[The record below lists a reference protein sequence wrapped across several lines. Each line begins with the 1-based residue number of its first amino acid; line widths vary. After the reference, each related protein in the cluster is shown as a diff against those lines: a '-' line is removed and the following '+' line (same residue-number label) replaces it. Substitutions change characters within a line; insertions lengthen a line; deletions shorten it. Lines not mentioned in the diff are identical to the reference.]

1 MYKILR
7 KYIVEYKKLWEI
19 ADFDKR
25 FKGVD
30 KEKQSNVLKFK
41 HISASL
47 LKKYPI
53 VSNCKEVKLLSTGYF
68 GGYTKYNKNDIHI
81 NQGEIISIPSGGE
94 AILKYHNGYFI
105 DSLNILFSSK
115 NIKLWNLKFIYY
127 FLVQQINYI
136 KECFVGSSIKH
147 PDMKKIINIEI
158 PIPHID
164 IQNKIVQILD
174 KLELY
179 SKDIN
184 SGLPQEIELRKN
196 QFDFYLNKLLK
207 FNK

>member
-1 MYKILR
+1 
-7 KYIVEYKKLWEI
+7 
-19 ADFDKR
+19 
-25 FKGVD
+25 
-30 KEKQSNVLKFK
+30 
-41 HISASL
+41 
-47 LKKYPI
+47 
-53 VSNCKEVKLLSTGYF
+53 
-68 GGYTKYNKNDIHI
+68 
-81 NQGEIISIPSGGE
+81 
-94 AILKYHNGYFI
+94 
-105 DSLNILFSSK
+105 
-115 NIKLWNLKFIYY
+115 
-127 FLVQQINYI
+127 
-136 KECFVGSSIKH
+136 
-147 PDMKKIINIEI
+147 MKKIINIEI